1 MGSEVVD
8 AANTQQ
14 DTQEEDTAPAT
25 QEDGTPREDGPRR
38 QQSAFLFDHV
48 FTRDNAGKLE
58 DEYDVEAAQIGEGS
72 FGTVFK
78 AKTKPKPPE
87 HPVGQERAV
96 KSIEIKSVRNP
107 ARFEREINI
116 AKQLDHP
123 NVVRLYETF
132 RDARKIYL
140 VMELCTGGE
149 LFDRIVDEAPSG
161 FDEMKAAKYIRQIL
175 AALCYLHAHSFAHR
189 DVKPENF
196 LLYDKKPDSSLKIID
211 FGLTRQ
217 FEREKPMSTKIAGTA
232 PYIAPEVLT
241 GKYDEK
247 CDVWSA
253 GVISFILLCG
263 YPPFAGDTDPDIL
276 KKVKAGSFEFKSP
289 EWDGI
294 SQGAKN
300 LVTQMLTAD
309 PALRQSAEI
318 LLGSP
323 WLKFKGTPEAAPIK
337 EDFMR
342 RLQSFRLHS
351 RLKKVALTV
360 VAQQMKDDD
369 IESLQ
374 NTFRSLDQNGDGML
388 SPEEIREGMTKQ
400 GMKVP
405 KALEDLIKS
414 VDMNGS
420 GTIDYTEFL
429 AASLDKKLYMQRD
442 VCWNAFR
449 IFDLD
454 GDGKITREE
463 LSKVLNGNSVK
474 TTLGA
479 GKIESLIR
487 EVDQDGDG
495 EIDFEEFVAMMTP
508 QTSPTKRRRKE

>member
-1 MGSEVVD
+1 MSSQEAV
-8 AANTQQ
+8 ANTQQ
-14 DTQEEDTAPAT
+14 DTQEEDTAPAS
-25 QEDGTPREDGPRR
+25 QEDTEGAPRR
-38 QQSAFLFDHV
+38 LQSAFHFDTNFV
-48 FTRDNAGKLE
+48 RDNTGKLQ
-58 DEYDVEAAQIGEGS
+58 DHYDVEGAQIGEGS

-87 HPVGQERAV
+87 HVGVERAV
-96 KSIEIKSVRNP
+96 KSIEIKAVRNP
-107 ARFEREINI
+107 ARFELEINI

-132 RDARKIYL
+132 RDAQKIYL

-161 FDEMKAAKYIRQIL
+161 FDELKAAKYIRQIL

-196 LLYDKKPDSSLKIID
+196 LLYDKKPEASLKIID
-211 FGLTRQ
+211 FGLACH
-217 FEREKPMSTKIAGTA
+217 FEAGKPMKTKAGTA
-232 PYIAPEVLT
+232 YYVAPDVLK
-241 GKYDEK
+241 GEYDEK
-247 CDVWSA
+247 CDIWSA

-263 YPPFAGDTDPDIL
+263 YPPFAGDTDADIL
-276 KKVKAGSFEFKSP
+276 KKVKVGSFEFKSP
-289 EWDGI
+289 EWDSI
-294 SQGAKN
+294 SAGSKN

-309 PALRQSAEI
+309 PALRPSAEV

-323 WLKFKGTPEAAPIK
+323 WLKFKGTPEAVPIK
-337 EDFMR
+337 EDFMK
-342 RLQSFRLHS
+342 RLSSFRSHS

-360 VAQQMKDDD
+360 VAQQMKDGE
-369 IESLQ
+369 IASLQ

-388 SPEEIREGMTKQ
+388 SPEEIKEGLTKQ

-405 KALEDLIKS
+405 KALEDLLKS

-420 GTIDYTEFL
+420 GTLDYTEFV
-429 AASLDKKLYMQRD
+429 AACLDKKLYMQRD

-474 TTLGA
+474 TTLGED
-479 GKIESLIR
+479 KIESLIR
-487 EVDQDGDG
+487 EVDEDGDG
-495 EIDFEEFVAMMTP
+495 EIDFEEFVDMMSLQKP
-508 QTSPTKRRRKE
+508 PTKRQRKV